1 MINAIL
7 NSKSIQITLGKKAIP
22 GCRYMPRKQLQVLF
36 SDKESPETVYLDC
49 LLKNCKTKKRVS
61 TIFDLKK
68 RF

>member
-7 NSKSIQITLGKKAIP
+7 NSKSIQITLGKKGIP
-22 GCRYMPRKQLQVLF
+22 GCRYMSRKQLQVLL

-49 LLKNCKTKKRVS
+49 LLKNYKTKKRVS

>member
-1 MINAIL
+1 M
-7 NSKSIQITLGKKAIP
+7 S
-22 GCRYMPRKQLQVLF
+22 RKQLQVLL

-49 LLKNCKTKKRVS
+49 LLKNYKTKKRVS